1 VSKLN
6 VLQWLLVVLRRQSPS
21 LPSNHSVKTQELDLG
36 SCKLLDLDVM
46 QIYLLLMNVEGFL
59 TGGRLSSCLCKR
71 REQQNKCKTT
81 SERLSPCS
89 LIGVL
94 GIKVWLSKGRSH
106 SIHKLWLFFRVFT

>member
-6 VLQWLLVVLRRQSPS
+6 VLRWLLVVLRRQSPS
-21 LPSNHSVKTQELDLG
+21 IPSNNSVKTQELDLG
-36 SCKLLDLDVM
+36 SCKLLDFDVM
-46 QIYLLLMNVEGFL
+46 QRYLLLMSVAGFL

-89 LIGVL
+89 LIGVWESRFGYQRADL
-94 GIKVWLSKGRSH
+94 IGSTSSGF
-106 SIHKLWLFFRVFT
+106 FFRVFT